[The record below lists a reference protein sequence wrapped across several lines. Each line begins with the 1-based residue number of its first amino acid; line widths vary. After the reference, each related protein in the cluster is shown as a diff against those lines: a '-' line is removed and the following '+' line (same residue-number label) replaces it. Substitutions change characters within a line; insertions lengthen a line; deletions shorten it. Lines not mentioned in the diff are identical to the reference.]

1 MGMTDS
7 SFTAEH
13 ALAVGAQPPAPAAW
27 SLGPGLSSTGPP
39 ASRWG
44 IAMRSVVIQVVLGS
58 TLAWS
63 VYRDPLVAAFGWTIS
78 QVTLAFA
85 INLFVSGIAS
95 GLGGIWIA
103 RAGPRVVGLAAGLF
117 FGLGLGLASL
127 AADRLW
133 LLYLGYGLVGGI
145 GRGLG
150 VIVPPAT
157 VVPWFPERR
166 GALSGLV
173 GAGFGVGVL
182 LAAPAAAALI
192 PALGVLPTMAVV
204 GAVGAAVIIWMALA
218 LELPSASRPVAGV
231 VAVPPSGP
239 DATLAEA
246 LRTPAFYGLWA
257 LLFLST
263 FGGLAFMSQA
273 VPMAREVARIEPDA
287 ALGAVGLA
295 ALALAFGQFFWAWLS
310 DRVGRRAVFLAMLL
324 IQAGAFLLMPL
335 ATTLVGFAVL
345 AIVVMLCYGGA
356 PGTMPAFAADYFG
369 ARSVGAV
376 WGCLVTAM
384 GSAAVLGPMVIAAVR
399 DETGSYGLALAVI
412 GGLAA
417 VGTALPLT
425 LRPPSESPLSSR
437 RLPAAVT
444 R

>member
-1 MGMTDS
+1 MTAS

-13 ALAVGAQPPAPAAW
+13 AIAIGAQPAAPAAW
-27 SLGPGLSSTGPP
+27 SLGPGHSRAGPP
-39 ASRWG
+39 TSRWG

-78 QVTLAFA
+78 QVTLAYA
-85 INLFVSGIAS
+85 TNLFVSGIAS
-95 GLGGIWIA
+95 GLGGIWLA

-117 FGLGLGLASL
+117 FGVGLGLASL
-127 AADRLW
+127 SADRLW
-133 LLYLGYGLVGGI
+133 LLYLGYGLIGGI

-173 GAGFGVGVL
+173 GAGFGFGVL
-182 LAAPAAAALI
+182 LAAPAAAALT
-192 PALGVLPTMAVV
+192 PAVGVLPTMAVV
-204 GAVGAAVIIWMALA
+204 GAVGAAAIVWMALA
-218 LELPSASRPVAGV
+218 LELPPESHPVSEPA
-231 VAVPPSGP
+231 AAPRSGP
-239 DATLAEA
+239 DLTLAEA
-246 LRTPAFYGLWA
+246 LRTSSFYGLWA
-257 LLFLST
+257 LLFVST
-263 FGGLAFMSQA
+263 LGGLAFMSQS
-273 VPMAREVARIEPDA
+273 VPMAQEMTRVEPDA

-295 ALALAFGQFFWAWLS
+295 SLALAFGQFFWAWLS

-324 IQAGAFLLMPL
+324 IQATAFLLMPFVS
-335 ATTLVGFAVL
+335 TPVGFAVL
-345 AIVVMLCYGGA
+345 AVVVMLCYGGS

-384 GSAAVLGPMVIAAVR
+384 GSAAVLGPMLIAAVR

-417 VGTALPLT
+417 VGTVLPLT
-425 LRPPSESPLSSR
+425 LRPPTESEMSTR
-437 RLPAAVT
+437 RVPAAVA